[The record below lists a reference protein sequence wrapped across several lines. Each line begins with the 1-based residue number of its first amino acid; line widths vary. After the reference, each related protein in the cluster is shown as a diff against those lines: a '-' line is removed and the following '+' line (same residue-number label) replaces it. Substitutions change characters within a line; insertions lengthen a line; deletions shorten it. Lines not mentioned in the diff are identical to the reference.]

1 MSAPLPFSRLPGDP
15 CVKALVA
22 SCALAGVLSIIVILD
37 FSGYP
42 NPAYRYWILEY
53 NLRTQDLAG
62 AALLMA
68 LAAAACLQQ
77 GRAAALGLVD
87 AIARHPW
94 RTAAATFA
102 ILCLG
107 TLFIEHN
114 HPLAQDEYAALFQSR
129 AFAAGRL
136 TGEFPRD
143 MLGRL
148 VPAQYMNQFMYV
160 SVRSGEIASAYWP
173 GFALLLAPFSLVN
186 APWACNPLLASLALV
201 LMGRIAAHLS
211 GEPRAAGWAMLLALA
226 SPAFTAMALTYFS
239 MNAHL
244 LFNLVFV
251 WLLLDRTPGRLA
263 MAGAVGSF
271 ALLLHNPVPHAL
283 FALPWIVWLA
293 LQPSA
298 RRNLAALGAGYVPLV
313 LLGGFGWAMLL
324 SQMQGSVQHALLPN
338 DGSPLTGVVNFLWDW
353 HTKVRSVISE
363 PGDLRIAARAAELTR
378 LWNWAVPGLPLLAA
392 AGWWIARREPRARL
406 LGLSMLAT
414 MAGYVV
420 VGFDQGYGWGAR
432 YLHSAWGALPVLA
445 ALALVRAPLD
455 GVCARLRGYVASLA
469 VLSLLLGTA
478 LRAAQIHDFL
488 ENHLANRPP
497 AAADARRVVFVAPD
511 HVQYT
516 LDLVQNDPFLR
527 NQVWYLVSFGAQ
539 RNERFMR
546 ERFPGARRES
556 ADRRG
561 EVWRLEPGKL
571 PGQ

>member
-1 MSAPLPFSRLPGDP
+1 MSAPPLPFARLPGDP

-22 SCALAGVLSIIVILD
+22 ACALAGVLSIIVILD

-62 AALLMA
+62 AVLLMA
-68 LAAAACLQQ
+68 LAAAACLPQ
-77 GRAAALGLVD
+77 GRAAALGLVG

-102 ILCLG
+102 ALCLG

-129 AFAAGRL
+129 AFAAGHL

-143 MLGRL
+143 LIGRL
-148 VPAQYMNQFMYV
+148 IPPQYMNQFLYV
-160 SVRSGEIASAYWP
+160 SVSSGEVASAYWP
-173 GFALLLAPFSLVN
+173 GFALLLAPFTLVN
-186 APWACNPLLASLALV
+186 APWACNPLLASAALV
-201 LMGRIAAHLS
+201 LMGRIAARLS
-211 GEPRAAGWAMLLALA
+211 GDPLAAGWAMLLALA

-251 WLLLDRTPGRLA
+251 WLMLERTPGRLA

-293 LQPSA
+293 L
-298 RRNLAALGAGYVPLV
+298 RRDVRSLAALAAGYAPLV

-324 SQMQGSVQHALLPN
+324 SNLQGPVPHALLPH
-338 DGSPLTGVVNFLWDW
+338 DGSPLTGLVNFLWDW
-353 HTKVRSVISE
+353 HAKVRSAISE
-363 PGDLRIAARAAELTR
+363 VGDLRIAARTAEFAR

-392 AGWWIARREPRARL
+392 AGWWIARRDLSARL

-414 MAGYVV
+414 LAGYVF

-432 YLHSAWGALPVLA
+432 YLHPAWGALPVLA
-445 ALALVRAPLD
+445 ALALVHAPMDRAC
-455 GVCARLRGYVASLA
+455 GRLRGYVASLA
-469 VLSLLLGTA
+469 VLSLVLGTA
-478 LRAAQIHDFL
+478 LRAAQIHDFM
-488 ENHLANRPP
+488 ESHLANRPP
-497 AAADARRVVFVAPD
+497 AAPHARQIVFVTPD
-511 HVQYT
+511 RAQYT
-516 LDLVQNDPFLR
+516 PDLVQNDPFLR
-527 NQVWYLVSFGAQ
+527 NDVWYLLSQGPAAD
-539 RNERFMR
+539 ERFMR
-546 ERFPGARRES
+546 TRFPHAQRTLV
-556 ADRRG
+556 DRRG
-561 EVWRLEPGKL
+561 SVWRLPSG
-571 PGQ
+571 GSGG